1 MHFPLP
7 TLQLAVSLWTLTP
20 LSWGLA
26 SPSRKSPPFPHCS
39 TPPPPTSAA
48 GSVNDGG
55 VGTREALTLLVD
67 EDESAAR
74 DETEGGGIEAPT
86 AEVPVMAVLELTS
99 FSLDRAAT
107 VIRCLSCA
115 KLRMAF
121 SDRRMDV
128 RRGMAPVESFGMA
141 FSAIRPT
148 ATYLISRL
156 VTPPKTLECSKH
168 SQASP

>member
-1 MHFPLP
+1 MHSLIFPVLRCH
-7 TLQLAVSLWTLTP
+7 QRGSVVFCSL
-20 LSWGLA
+20 S
-26 SPSRKSPPFPHCS
+26 
-39 TPPPPTSAA
+39 SAGNDVCLVTCRA
-48 GSVNDGG
+48 VNDGG